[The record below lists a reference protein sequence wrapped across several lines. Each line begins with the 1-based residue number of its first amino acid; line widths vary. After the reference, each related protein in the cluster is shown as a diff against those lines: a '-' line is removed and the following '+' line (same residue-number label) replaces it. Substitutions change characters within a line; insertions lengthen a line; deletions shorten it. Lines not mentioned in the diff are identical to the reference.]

1 MPRTGKRIQNE
12 HLVRENRG
20 GNGNIPKMTDNGL
33 ISNQSTSTYLF
44 LFKNSNRVWKISDK
58 NRDQPIIYNKVVN
71 SD

>member
-1 MPRTGKRIQNE
+1 M
-12 HLVRENRG
+12 G